1 MNYFAPAPTAE
12 ESVLRII
19 KGNYRRQFVGKSME
33 EDGVDSVPPAWKEHN
48 LSEVLRGFLGG
59 QHPRARGGEDLP
71 DLEEGEVEIA
81 RMSLVDSVHG
91 EVTSLRARHEN
102 DQILYRIVDEYGT
115 EIDLPYGETKAP
127 LTTEQVIEMFRDC
140 EPSQTETECE
150 VEFQSFF
157 YDDLDDVAAKLGAK

>member
-1 MNYFAPAPTAE
+1 MNYFAPAPTE
-12 ESVLRII
+12 EETVLRII

-33 EDGVDSVPPAWKEHN
+33 EDGVEGVPPAWKEHN

-81 RMSLVDSVHG
+81 RMTLADSVHG
-91 EVTSLRARHEN
+91 EVTSLRAR
-102 DQILYRIVDEYGT
+102 QKGKGIAYRIADEYGT
-115 EIDLPYGETKAP
+115 EIDLPFESSEVP
-127 LTTEQVIEMFRDC
+127 LTPDQVIEMFRDC
-140 EPSQTETECE
+140 DPSQTETDCA

-157 YDDLDDVAAKLGAK
+157 YEDLDEVAARLGVK